1 MPICPLNVFYKLFTK
16 VLTTRLMEVAEDII
30 SENQATFIRG
40 RNILEGVLMLHVIIH
55 EMQAMQLSGTTILKL
70 DFENAYD
77 RVH

>member
-1 MPICPLNVFYKLFTK
+1 
-16 VLTTRLMEVAEDII
+16 
-30 SENQATFIRG
+30 
-40 RNILEGVLMLHVIIH
+40 MLHEIIH